1 MAEQNKAWVQIRD
14 FKGVF
19 LSTDAHDR
27 DPSQAVDQVNLV
39 CWQEG
44 QLQTRGGFRFVTF
57 EDD

>member
-1 MAEQNKAWVQIRD
+1 MADQNRSWVQVRE
-14 FKGVF
+14 FKGLV

-27 DPSQAVDQVNLV
+27 DPSQAADQVNLA
-39 CWQEG
+39 CLQDG